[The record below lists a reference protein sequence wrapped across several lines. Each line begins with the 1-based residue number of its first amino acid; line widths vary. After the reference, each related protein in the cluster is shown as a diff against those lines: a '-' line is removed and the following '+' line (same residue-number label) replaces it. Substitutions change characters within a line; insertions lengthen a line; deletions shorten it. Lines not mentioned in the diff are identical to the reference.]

1 MRERATII
9 CCSGSPSNFEG
20 NNSVLAHWK
29 SSDIELNFQGQLAAM
44 SRRIF
49 KTLSNNTKIMF
60 LSKKVDG

>member
-49 KTLSNNTKIMF
+49 KTLSNKH
-60 LSKKVDG
+60 